1 MKVPTNRPLARK
13 DYEDLIFMSEKAKW
27 EAIVEMIK
35 ERHEKGQPVLVGTTS
50 VEKSE
55 RLSQM
60 LMRRYG
66 IEHEVLN
73 AKNHEREADIVA
85 LAGSVTWTS

>member
-1 MKVPTNRPLARK
+1 
-13 DYEDLIFMSEKAKW
+13 
-27 EAIVEMIK
+27 
-35 ERHEKGQPVLVGTTS
+35 

-55 RLSQM
+55 KLSQM
-60 LMRRYG
+60 LMRRHG

-85 LAGSVTWTS
+85 LAGQQYVDRQQRTVGRVTIADEHGGTRHGY